1 MSVSSVHS
9 APHCRRGLFIEVP
22 LQHQSCVIIR
32 WWPFCWLPGDPGL
45 CTLDLQFSTKEWYV
59 CIVVGQFLCIRGCN
73 ENWPLE
79 IGFWEVYLPVNSVS
93 HTFARIFLDGRYAFP
108 SHSPCIHGV
117 LRSACINGVV
127 TRNSHQ
133 AAGFLHAWLRHPESF
148 CKFPAPRLWT
158 RLRCGKTHSPALVCV
173 SFLSLLLLA
182 QGNAKPSKISVQGAV
197 SILWAS
203 LMREARDRKASSR
216 GAGQVPLK
224 AHLAHRVCLSWWA

>member
-9 APHCRRGLFIEVP
+9 APHRRRGLFIEVP

-117 LRSACINGVV
+117 LRSTCINGVV

-133 AAGFLHAWLRHPESF
+133 AAGFLAWLRHPESF

-158 RLRCGKTHSPALVCV
+158 RVGCGKTHSPALVSLSSPF
-173 SFLSLLLLA
+173 SFWPRGIPILIEFF
-182 QGNAKPSKISVQGAV
+182 SKIEEEGTLPS
-197 SILWAS
+197 SF
-203 LMREARDRKASSR
+203 DKASIMLINPQQNTKKLNSVIY
-216 GAGQVPLK
+216 Q
-224 AHLAHRVCLSWWA
+224 